1 MEPARRPTPEEAWD
15 LFIDE
20 LDRQGQAGS
29 AADVLVPAGLHA
41 EAPSGRRFGELT
53 RIDIDTLA
61 KIASSRGR
69 RGDIVKDIWQQTQ
82 RKIKTQARDKAKADR
97 VPRSSA

>member
-1 MEPARRPTPEEAWD
+1 MTDPSRPVAPEHIWD

-29 AADVLVPAGLHA
+29 AAEVVVPLGLHA

-61 KIASSRGR
+61 KIAASRGR

-82 RKIKTQARDKAKADR
+82 RKIKIQARKDAKTAKTG
-97 VPRSSA
+97 

>member
-1 MEPARRPTPEEAWD
+1 MDPSRPVAPEQIWD

-29 AADVLVPAGLHA
+29 AADVVVPLGLHA
-41 EAPSGRRFGELT
+41 EAPTGRRFGELT

-82 RKIKTQARDKAKADR
+82 KKMKIQARKKAKEKTE
-97 VPRSSA
+97 